1 MIVLCCE
8 ANDEIGYGHFFRCL
22 SIAANALIM
31 GEKVEI
37 LTSSI
42 TPTMASYAAH
52 YSVPISEGV
61 VGNSVFREKS
71 ADWVV
76 FDGYHFDEET
86 FERTSAEFQTLVIDD
101 LADRAISADLV
112 VNPNFGSEKLH
123 YKVGVATRVL
133 CGPEYAPLRPEF
145 SADVPYNPEPKTLF
159 VCLGGG
165 DNTDALAELV
175 PMLPLDWNIKLVP
188 GRSRLPEALPT
199 NIEVYESP
207 PNMAELM
214 RSCGKAI
221 VNAGSTVWECRALG
235 IPTAVIKLH
244 ENQDIVARELSRAE
258 EVVWLNTAGCVDGKA
273 IRGFLE
279 DQPRAKARFTNVSS
293 AKLMKE
299 ASQTLPLRLADE
311 CDVRAVW
318 EINNDLGARANAV
331 NPNPIPYSDH
341 ERWFAGS
348 LTSKSRYLWVLG
360 DPDHVE
366 GVVRVDFEAADGR
379 ISIALRPS
387 ARGRGLGKVLL
398 RQATQRIWRMAR
410 TTSISAVIK
419 PANVASIRLFEGLGF
434 QKDSELELSGEVY
447 LLYKQSGP
455 NECV

>member
-1 MIVLCCE
+1 
-8 ANDEIGYGHFFRCL
+8 
-22 SIAANALIM
+22 M
-31 GEKVEI
+31 GESVEL
-37 LTSSI
+37 LTTSI
-42 TPTMASYAAH
+42 TPTMASYAAY
-52 YSVPISEGV
+52 YSVPISEGI

-112 VNPNFGSEKLH
+112 VNPNFGSEKLQ

-145 SADVPYNPEPKTLF
+145 SADLPYNPEPKTLF

-165 DNTDALAELV
+165 DNTQALAELIA
-175 PMLPLDWNIKLVP
+175 MLPLDWNVKLVP
-188 GRSRLPEALPT
+188 GRSRLPAALPP
-199 NIEVYESP
+199 NIAVYESP
-207 PNMAELM
+207 QDMAELM
-214 RSCGKAI
+214 RSCAKAI

-235 IPTAVIKLH
+235 IPTALIKLH
-244 ENQDIVARELSRAE
+244 ENQDIVARELSRAD
-258 EVVWLNTAGCVDGKA
+258 EVVWLNAGGGIDGKA
-273 IRGFLE
+273 IRLFLE
-279 DQPRAKARFTNVSS
+279 DGTRAKTIFTTISL
-293 AKLMKE
+293 AALMKE
-299 ASQTLPLRLADE
+299 ASRELPLRLADE
-311 CDVRAVW
+311 RDVRAVW
-318 EINNDLGARANAV
+318 EINNDPGARANAV
-331 NPNPIPYSDH
+331 NPNPIPYLDH
-341 ERWFAGS
+341 ERWFASS

-360 DPDHVE
+360 DPGHVE

-387 ARGRGLGKVLL
+387 ARGKGLGKVLL
-398 RQATQRIWRMAR
+398 GQATQRVWRMAR
-410 TTSISAVIK
+410 TACISAVIK
-419 PANVASIRLFEGLGF
+419 PANVASIKLFEGLGF
-434 QKDSELELSGEVY
+434 QMDSELELSGEVY